1 MTCRLVRH
9 GHIDARRKGRDA
21 GPRVKALELAY
32 LQHIQ
37 FILRRRHG
45 RPTLQQQLA
54 TRRRQRAHVAPAS
67 ASAAAIIARRRRLKE
82 LRERTLGCGV
92 AVDEAACR
100 LESRPNLRREKRL
113 RQRA

>member
-21 GPRVKALELAY
+21 GPRAKALELAY

-54 TRRRQRAHVAPAS
+54 TRRRQRAHVASAS
-67 ASAAAIIARRRRLKE
+67 ASAAAIIARRRLKE
-82 LRERTLGCGV
+82 LRERTLNCGV